1 MCHNPAPEDSR
12 KEKREMKRLF
22 SVTVLAALA
31 IVSAA
36 AQAPDASGRWDAL
49 INAPDGAHTATLT
62 LEKHGEA
69 LSGTIAG
76 DGAEYKIEG
85 TQKGPD
91 VTLAFTFPGGD
102 GPVAIALKG
111 KQDGDTIAG
120 EATFGQEPGDWS
132 AKRAGKAGPGPSGG
146 Q

>member
-1 MCHNPAPEDSR
+1 
-12 KEKREMKRLF
+12 MKRVL
-22 SVTVLAALA
+22 SVIVLAAIA
-31 IVSAA
+31 IGSAA
-36 AQAPDASGRWDAL
+36 AQAPDASGRWDVL
-49 INAPDGAHTATLT
+49 LNAPDGAHTATLT
-62 LEKHGEA
+62 LEKHGET

-91 VTLAFTFPGGD
+91 VALAFTFPGGD
-102 GPVAIALKG
+102 GPVAIAMKG

-120 EATFGQEPGDWS
+120 QATFGEALGDWS
-132 AKRAGKAGPGPSGG
+132 AKRAGNAAAGPSGR